1 MPDLAQTVYDED
13 TGKLYQKITQEE
25 LAQINAFTQQLLAKR
40 KSPSKRNCALCGD
53 YLAGGGTCQRCEK
66 LSAGCPLCG
75 DGSIKEVCLACIK
88 AGAPHCDLCFRALG
102 EGEGR
107 PCKECKAAKNG
118 LPTPDKFPVNDA
130 PVGGIPDGARVYEPA
145 SRGATMPAPSFDI
158 PR

>member
-1 MPDLAQTVYDED
+1 MGKQPVKSARLGRKPRNAPGVVEQAVIPVNPKRMPDLAQTVYDED

-53 YLAGGGTCQRCEK
+53 YLAGGGTCQHCEK

-118 LPTPDKFPVNDA
+118 LPTPDKFPV
-130 PVGGIPDGARVYEPA
+130 
-145 SRGATMPAPSFDI
+145 
-158 PR
+158 